1 MNDNAVY
8 DGFYKRKAGNGS
20 DYNYDLKPL
29 IENFD
34 FYDFIDY
41 ANKNKTD
48 DYGGFVMIT
57 PKQYIIGYN
66 AGFGS
71 GTHLSSFARAMQDI
85 KGGGQINTFIDAANL
100 NMECEDNYILGYI
113 VYEKGVEKDTNKSEY
128 CGYVAFDC
136 KNNITPEQYDVFLK
150 FYEDYNNDLNYV
162 CNKFKFEVIYSYKNG
177 NKKTIDRSKNLDN
190 YKEYLS
196 TRIEEK
202 NNNLPNEVIIGKGI
216 NKNL

>member
-1 MNDNAVY
+1 MNNNAVY

-20 DYNYDLKPL
+20 AYNYDLKPL

-113 VYEKGVEKDTNKSEY
+113 VYERGVEKDTNKSEY
-128 CGYVAFDC
+128 CGYVVFDC

-162 CNKFKFEVIYSYKNG
+162 CNKFKFEVIYSYKME
-177 NKKTIDRSKNLDN
+177 IKNQ
-190 YKEYLS
+190 
-196 TRIEEK
+196 
-202 NNNLPNEVIIGKGI
+202 
-216 NKNL
+216 